1 MGSAPSSQAAAASL
15 EERYIDLERYLRERL
30 EKQAQQLE
38 AQAQQMAQQ
47 AALLNQ
53 LLRSSA
59 GEPSGDMATASSAL
73 QSPAAVQAPEL
84 EASETQAVAVVAA
97 DPTPQVDVACLS
109 EDELWTLLK
118 QTHGPL
124 IDDVAR
130 CTNAEMEKNWAEL
143 TDNHCSA
150 RNLLC
155 CHFSS
160 GEGVWWILSDGSLG
174 LRASKEGQLDGGC
187 SVCVQAPHE
196 MGWEQYGR
204 GAFRATVGQRL
215 WGEKARDVLLG
226 NAQTGAARGKDADK
240 LSYLLIVRV
249 KRIVRD
255 DASRL
260 LPGRPQVLIIHPED
274 LVITTPSLSQ
284 HCRHC
289 KSCLPVSHIHCL
301 I

>member
-1 MGSAPSSQAAAASL
+1 MGSAASSQAAAASL
-15 EERYIDLERYLRERL
+15 EERYIDLERYLR
-30 EKQAQQLE
+30 QQLE

-47 AALLNQ
+47 TALLNQ
-53 LLRSSA
+53 LLRSRA
-59 GEPSGDMATASSAL
+59 GEPSGDMATASSAI

-84 EASETQAVAVVAA
+84 EASETQVMAVVAA
-97 DPTPQVDVACLS
+97 DPTPQVDVASLS

-118 QTHGPL
+118 QAHGPL

-130 CTNAEMEKNWAEL
+130 CTAAEMEKNWAEL

-155 CHFSS
+155 CHFTG

-174 LRASKEGQLDGGC
+174 LRASEEGQLDGGC

-284 HCRHC
+284 HCRHY
-289 KSCLPVSHIHCL
+289 KSCHIHCRL